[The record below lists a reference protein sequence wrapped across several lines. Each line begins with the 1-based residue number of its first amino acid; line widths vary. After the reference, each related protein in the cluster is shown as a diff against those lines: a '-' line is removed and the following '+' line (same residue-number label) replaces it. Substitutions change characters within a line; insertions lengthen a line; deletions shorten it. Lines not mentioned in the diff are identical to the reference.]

1 VINASLIP
9 PKFVPLPVGS
19 LEPEGWLKDQL
30 EIQANGLS
38 GHLHLFWADVENSS
52 WIGGKADTGLHERTP
67 YWLNGFVPLAYQL
80 NNKTLIGIVEKYIW
94 YILGH
99 QTSDGWLGEDDI
111 GDGNS
116 YWSKYPI
123 LFALRMYFEATANST
138 ILPAM
143 YKFLHTAYQRLFT
156 TPLGVTWSGARAQD
170 LAITVHWL
178 LDNQPNGEQ
187 QFLWDLAEM
196 LHQQAFSWNEFFA
209 GQDFPKESVGAT
221 TLYTHGVN
229 VGQALKSGGVWYRQ
243 THNTT
248 DRDSSYQRVAILDQY
263 HGQASGIF
271 SCDEHLAGL
280 MPSRGTELCTVVEA
294 MYSYE
299 VLFSIHGDPLF
310 AERAEQIG
318 YNALPATITPD
329 MWAHQYLQQDNEMN
343 AIHSDDHVWQHDG
356 PDSTLYGLAP
366 NYGCC
371 TGNFNQ
377 GWPKLLQN
385 AVMTASDGT
394 VIVFAILAPLTVD
407 IPGFNLTVSTDYPF
421 NDIVYIT
428 GTCSD
433 DNSILIRIPSWAE
446 GATMSWGSTPPR
458 PIKAGQ
464 LEGASCNSVAV
475 EIAVNLPAK
484 VRVVRRYNNAA
495 SIYRGALLYGL
506 KIEEE
511 FKTLRSYAFNSKDY
525 QITPGSDWNYAIYL
539 NDPATDLKF
548 QSTGLIKGKT
558 PFSIDGAPTK
568 ITAIGS
574 KVTGWTTK
582 DNAAAPPPVSP
593 VPRSSTDQSNTSIVL
608 IPFGST
614 DLRIAEIPTYT

>member
-1 VINASLIP
+1 MMMFTFLFGLSLLLALTSLPSSVQGGWEDGNNGTDRMNGDMAGMPITMNDTGQPSDCFKLCQKEPQCKAWAYSKPNCSSQGKSPLCYLKSNITGQSLNPCRVSGVINASLIP

-421 NDIVYIT
+421 NDI
-428 GTCSD
+428 G
-433 DNSILIRIPSWAE
+433 
-446 GATMSWGSTPPR
+446 
-458 PIKAGQ
+458 
-464 LEGASCNSVAV
+464 
-475 EIAVNLPAK
+475 
-484 VRVVRRYNNAA
+484 
-495 SIYRGALLYGL
+495 
-506 KIEEE
+506 
-511 FKTLRSYAFNSKDY
+511 
-525 QITPGSDWNYAIYL
+525 
-539 NDPATDLKF
+539 
-548 QSTGLIKGKT
+548 
-558 PFSIDGAPTK
+558 
-568 ITAIGS
+568 
-574 KVTGWTTK
+574 
-582 DNAAAPPPVSP
+582 
-593 VPRSSTDQSNTSIVL
+593 NT
-608 IPFGST
+608 
-614 DLRIAEIPTYT
+614 YM